1 MFKPAV
7 KFASVVA
14 LTAALLG
21 SAAPVMAKQVEFDQA
36 TIAELG
42 AAMNAGTLTAEKLM
56 ELCLA
61 RIKAFDRQGPK
72 LHAVITLNPKAMEE
86 AKALDAERK
95 AGKVR
100 GPLHGIPVVLKDN
113 YDTVEMQTTGG
124 SVLLEGAIP
133 PDDAFMVKKD
143 RKSVV

>member
-1 MFKPAV
+1 MIKTAQFACIAV
-7 KFASVVA
+7 

-21 SAAPVMAKQVEFDQA
+21 SAAPASAKQVPFDQA
-36 TIAELG
+36 TIAELE
-42 AAMNAGTLTAEKLM
+42 AAMAKGTLTAEKLM
-56 ELCLA
+56 DLCLA
-61 RIKAFDRQGPK
+61 RIKAYDRAGPK
-72 LHAVITLNPKAMEE
+72 LHAVITLNPKAMEQ

-124 SVLLEGAIP
+124 SVLLEGSIP
-133 PDDAFMVKKD
+133 PDDAYMVKRLRD
-143 RKSVV
+143 AGA

>member
-1 MFKPAV
+1 MIRPIA
-7 KFASVVA
+7 KFAGVLA
-14 LTAALLG
+14 LTAALLA
-21 SAAPVMAKQVEFDQA
+21 STASVSAKQVEFDQA

-42 AAMNAGTLTAEKLM
+42 AAFSAGTLTAEKLM

-72 LHAVITLNPKAMEE
+72 IHAVITLNPKAMDE

-113 YDTVEMQTTGG
+113 YDTVE
-124 SVLLEGAIP
+124 
-133 PDDAFMVKKD
+133 
-143 RKSVV
+143 

>member
-7 KFASVVA
+7 KFAPTRFLSVVA

-21 SAAPVMAKQVEFDQA
+21 SVAAPAMAKPVEFDQA
-36 TIAELG
+36 TIAELA

-61 RIKAFDRQGPK
+61 RIKAFDRAGPK
-72 LHAVITLNPKAMEE
+72 LHAVITLNPKALEE
-86 AKALDAERK
+86 ARALDAERK

-113 YDTVEMQTTGG
+113 
-124 SVLLEGAIP
+124 
-133 PDDAFMVKKD
+133 
-143 RKSVV
+143 